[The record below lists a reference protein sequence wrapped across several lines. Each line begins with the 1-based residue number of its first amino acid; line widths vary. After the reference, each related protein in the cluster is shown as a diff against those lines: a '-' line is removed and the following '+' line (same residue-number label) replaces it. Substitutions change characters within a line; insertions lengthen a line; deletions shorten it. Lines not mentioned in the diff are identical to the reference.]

1 VPLKLEGR
9 AAIVTGAGRPGGI
22 GEAIALR
29 LANDGADVAVVDVC
43 RSADTGW
50 SEAFGQWEELRA
62 VAAKVAATGRRSIAI
77 KADLTSEADVA
88 AMVAQ
93 TMEAFGRIDIL
104 CNNASG
110 GRGAGPIEPIN
121 VVDIAL
127 EDWRYTVDA
136 SLTTTFLCA
145 KHVARQMIAAGRG
158 GAIVNTSSI
167 ASRKTTPGVSGYT
180 SAKMAVN
187 GLTRTLALEL
197 APHNIRV
204 NGVSPGVTDTPWVQ
218 QRVAYVSDQL
228 GASRASMFAQWTGSI
243 PLKRP
248 AVPDE
253 QAAVIAFLASDDA
266 SYVTGQTISVDGG
279 LAPD

>member
-1 VPLKLEGR
+1 V
-9 AAIVTGAGRPGGI
+9 AIVTGAGRPGGI

-29 LANDGADVAVVDVC
+29 LAADGANVVVVDVC
-43 RSADTGW
+43 RDGTSGW
-50 SEAFGQWEELRA
+50 SEAFGQWAELQALVAKFADVGRQGLA
-62 VAAKVAATGRRSIAI
+62 VR
-77 KADLTSEADVA
+77 ADLTNEADVE

-93 TMEAFGRIDIL
+93 TIDAFGRIDIL

-136 SLTTTFLCA
+136 SLTTTFLCS
-145 KHVARQMIAAGRG
+145 KHVGRQMIEAGRG
-158 GAIVNTSSI
+158 GVIINTSSI
-167 ASRKTTPGVSGYT
+167 AARRTSPGVSGYT
-180 SAKMAVN
+180 AAKMAVI

-197 APHNIRV
+197 APHAIRV
-204 NGVSPGVTDTPWVQ
+204 NGIAPGVTDTPWVQ
-218 QRVAYVSDQL
+218 QRVRHISATSGTAPAQ
-228 GASRASMFAQWTGSI
+228 MFAEWTNSI

-248 AVPDE
+248 AAPEE
-253 QAAVIAFLASDDA
+253 QAAVVAFLASDDS
-266 SYVTGQTISVDGG
+266 SYVTGQTLTVDGG